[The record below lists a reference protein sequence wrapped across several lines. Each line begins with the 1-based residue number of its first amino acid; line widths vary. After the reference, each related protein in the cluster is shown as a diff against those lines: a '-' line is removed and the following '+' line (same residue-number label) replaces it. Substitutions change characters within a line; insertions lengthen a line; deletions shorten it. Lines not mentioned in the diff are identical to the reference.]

1 MIDKI
6 LVFGA
11 GYVGSS
17 LGVLLSKNY
26 QVVIVDTDKAKVDK
40 INLKKPPVEEY
51 LMGTYLKDNKLKLF
65 ACQSFHEHL
74 ASTNLIILALP
85 TNYDETSNYF
95 DTSILESVLSELNKY
110 VFTRTIVIKSTVP
123 IGFTEKAKKMFEN
136 LEIIFVPEFL
146 REGKALEDN
155 VNPSRIVIGE
165 EKSKSEKIAN
175 VFQSIAKNDP
185 EVFHMSST
193 DAEAVKLFANTYLAT
208 RVSFFNELDS
218 FSLHHNLNARDIID
232 GIASDPRIGHG
243 YNNPS
248 FGYGGYCL
256 PKDTKQLLANFTDI
270 PQAMF
275 SAVVKSNPSR
285 KDYIAQKILGKNA
298 KIIGVFSLVMKK
310 NSDNF
315 RESAIFDIMK
325 ILKKAGK
332 ELLIYEPLLPVIN
345 SEFNVTHDLSYFKST
360 CDLILANRMDDS
372 LLDTKDKVFTRD
384 IYGDN

>member
-17 LGVLLSKNY
+17 LGILLSKNY
-26 QVVIVDTDKAKVDK
+26 QVIMVDTDKIKVDK
-40 INLKKPPVEEY
+40 INLKQSPIDEHLMAEY
-51 LMGTYLKDNKLKLF
+51 LKNENLNLY
-65 ACQSFHEHL
+65 ASQSFSEHL
-74 ASTNLIILALP
+74 TSTDLIILALP
-85 TNYDETSNYF
+85 TNYDESSNCF
-95 DTSILESVLSELNKY
+95 DTSVLESVLNELNES
-110 VFTRTIVIKSTVP
+110 VFTKTIVIKSTVP
-123 IGFTEKAKKMFEN
+123 IGFTEHAKKSFKN

-146 REGKALEDN
+146 REGNALEDN
-155 VNPSRIVIGE
+155 IKPSRIVVGE
-165 EKSKSEKIAN
+165 IKSKSKKIAN

-185 EVFHMSST
+185 EVFYMNAT

-218 FSLHHNLNARDIID
+218 FSLHHNLNSRNIID
-232 GIASDPRIGHG
+232 GISSDPRIGHG

-256 PKDTKQLLANFTDI
+256 PKDTKQLLANFAGI
-270 PQAMF
+270 PQSML
-275 SAVVKSNPSR
+275 SAVVNSNPSR
-285 KDYIAQKILGKNA
+285 KDFIAQQVLAKKPKIVG
-298 KIIGVFSLVMKK
+298 IFRLVMKK

-325 ILKKAGK
+325 ILKEAGR
-332 ELLIYEPLLPVIN
+332 ELLIYEPLLPVKN
-345 SEFNVTHDLSYFKST
+345 AEFNVTHDLSYFKST
-360 CDLILANRMDDS
+360 CDLVLANRMDDS
-372 LLDTKDKVFTRD
+372 LLDIQDKVYTRD

>member
-17 LGVLLSKNY
+17 LGILLSKNY
-26 QVVIVDTDKAKVDK
+26 QVIMVDTDKIKVDK
-40 INLKKPPVEEY
+40 INLNQSPIDEHLMAEY
-51 LMGTYLKDNKLKLF
+51 LKNENLNLY
-65 ACQSFHEHL
+65 ASQSFSEHL
-74 ASTNLIILALP
+74 TSTDLIILALP
-85 TNYDETSNYF
+85 TNYDESSNCF
-95 DTSILESVLSELNKY
+95 DTSVLESVLNELNES
-110 VFTRTIVIKSTVP
+110 VFTKTIVIKSTVP
-123 IGFTEKAKKMFEN
+123 IGFTEHAKKSFKN

-146 REGKALEDN
+146 REGNALEDN
-155 VNPSRIVIGE
+155 IKPSRIVVGE
-165 EKSKSEKIAN
+165 IKSKSKKIAN

-185 EVFHMSST
+185 EVFYMNAT

-218 FSLHHNLNARDIID
+218 FSLHHNLNSRNIID
-232 GIASDPRIGHG
+232 GISSDPRIGHG

-256 PKDTKQLLANFTDI
+256 PKDTKQLLANFAGI
-270 PQAMF
+270 PQSML
-275 SAVVKSNPSR
+275 SAVVNSNPSR
-285 KDYIAQKILGKNA
+285 KDFIAQQVLAKKPKIVG
-298 KIIGVFSLVMKK
+298 IFRLVMKK

-325 ILKKAGK
+325 ILKEAGR
-332 ELLIYEPLLPVIN
+332 ELLIYEPLLPVKN
-345 SEFNVTHDLSYFKST
+345 AEFNVTHDLSYFKST
-360 CDLILANRMDDS
+360 CDLVLANRMDDS
-372 LLDTKDKVFTRD
+372 LLDIQDKVYTRD

>member
-1 MIDKI
+1 M
-6 LVFGA
+6 
-11 GYVGSS
+11 
-17 LGVLLSKNY
+17 
-26 QVVIVDTDKAKVDK
+26 T
-40 INLKKPPVEEY
+40 
-51 LMGTYLKDNKLKLF
+51 
-65 ACQSFHEHL
+65 
-74 ASTNLIILALP
+74 
-85 TNYDETSNYF
+85 
-95 DTSILESVLSELNKY
+95 
-110 VFTRTIVIKSTVP
+110 
-123 IGFTEKAKKMFEN
+123 
-136 LEIIFVPEFL
+136 
-146 REGKALEDN
+146 
-155 VNPSRIVIGE
+155 
-165 EKSKSEKIAN
+165 
-175 VFQSIAKNDP
+175 
-185 EVFHMSST
+185 ST